1 MVRLTMSDEIARLN
15 AAVWTRKNSEYG
27 DAWADE
33 AWASQ
38 DIHWGLFEL
47 PESELH
53 VLGDVAGLDAIELG
67 CGTAYFSSWLASRGA
82 RVVGIDVTPAQLA
95 TARRCQEKFGLNFPL
110 IEANAEHVPLPAGSF
125 DLALSEYGACLWC
138 EPELWVEEAARLLRP
153 GGRLVFLTNSVVLAL
168 CIPER
173 GVAGAALLR
182 GQREIGQ
189 LAWPDDGVEFHLA
202 HSAWIDLLAR
212 HGFTVE
218 RLADLYAPDQGT
230 LESRYDFLTT
240 DWAQRWPVEEIR
252 VARRN

>member
-1 MVRLTMSDEIARLN
+1 MVRLAMSDEIARLN
-15 AAVWTRKNSEYG
+15 GAVWTRKNSEYG

-38 DIHWGLFEL
+38 DIQWGLFLL
-47 PESELH
+47 PESELQ

-67 CGTAYFSSWLASRGA
+67 CGTAYFSGWLARRGA

-95 TARRCQEKFGLNFPL
+95 TARRCQEKFGLSFPL

-138 EPELWVEEAARLLRP
+138 EPELWVGEAARLLRP
-153 GGRLVFLTNSVVLAL
+153 GGRLIFLTTSVVLTL
-168 CIPER
+168 CVPER

-182 GQREIGQ
+182 GQREIGR
-189 LAWPDDGVEFHLA
+189 LAWPDEGVEFHLA
-202 HSAWIDLLAR
+202 HGAWIDLLAR

-218 RLADLYAPDQGT
+218 RLAELYAPDQAT
-230 LESRYDFLTT
+230 LDSRYDFLTT
-240 DWAQRWPVEEIR
+240 DWAQRWPVEEIW

>member
-1 MVRLTMSDEIARLN
+1 MSDEIARLN

-38 DIHWGLFEL
+38 DIHWGLFQL

-67 CGTAYFSSWLASRGA
+67 CGTGYFSSWLARRGA

-182 GQREIGQ
+182 GQREIGGS
-189 LAWPDDGVEFHLA
+189 LGRTTVWSSTWRTARGSTSWPDTASPWNASPSCMHRTRRRSSL
-202 HSAWIDLLAR
+202 
-212 HGFTVE
+212 
-218 RLADLYAPDQGT
+218 GT
-230 LESRYDFLTT
+230 TF
-240 DWAQRWPVEEIR
+240 
-252 VARRN
+252 